1 MVKWAEEYRGKKQ
14 TPWLSLQGG
23 TKLVLAEKVG
33 RVTKPSSSPT
43 GTGNPEAEM
52 WELVKGTAEASDI
65 EDFLQAFPRRQ
76 FVAVARLKL
85 KQLQRQQPKIT
96 GLKNKSGMVLIP
108 TGPSTPPSHRSTAT
122 LDRSRFEYGYLAVRG
137 I

>member
-1 MVKWAEEYRGKKQ
+1 
-14 TPWLSLQGG
+14 
-23 TKLVLAEKVG
+23 
-33 RVTKPSSSPT
+33 
-43 GTGNPEAEM
+43 M

-65 EDFLQAFPRRQ
+65 EDFLQAFPRGQ

-108 TGPSTPPSHRSTAT
+108 TGTSTPPSHRSTAT